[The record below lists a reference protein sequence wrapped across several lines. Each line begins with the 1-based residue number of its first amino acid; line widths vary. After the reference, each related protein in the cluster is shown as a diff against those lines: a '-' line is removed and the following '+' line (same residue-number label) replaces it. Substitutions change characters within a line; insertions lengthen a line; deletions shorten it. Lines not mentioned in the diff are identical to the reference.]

1 VDIEGNLK
9 AYLGAR
15 EPTARYTSFDYCF
28 NHFQSHRDLGLAELA
43 SPSGMELSCLHLGF
57 YLASWG
63 MLRGSSDLLKRSI
76 KHYAPV
82 IEVIAS
88 TKPGV
93 WEIDAHAYTDDAVE
107 VLRQTAAQL
116 RSALPEVASDIL
128 VTKIML
134 GVFGC
139 VPAFD
144 TYFKSGFGV
153 ATFGKK
159 SLRRIAR
166 FYQENAEIIEA
177 HRVPTLDFA
186 SGAETARRY
195 TRAKVID
202 MIFFIEGRG
211 STGSFEGGDAG
222 LV

>member
-1 VDIEGNLK
+1 MDIERNLK

-28 NHFQSHRDLGLAELA
+28 NHFQSHRDSGHLAELA
-43 SPSGMELSCLHLGF
+43 SPSGLEPSCLHLGF
-57 YLASWG
+57 FLASWG

-76 KHYAPV
+76 KHYAPL
-82 IEVIAS
+82 IEVIESAS
-88 TKPGV
+88 PGV
-93 WEIDAHAYTDDAVE
+93 WEIDAHAYSDESIELLLD
-107 VLRQTAAQL
+107 TASQL
-116 RSALPEVASDIL
+116 RVALPEGASDIL

-144 TYFKSGFGV
+144 TYFKKGFGV
-153 ATFGKK
+153 STFGRK
-159 SLRRIAR
+159 SLRKVAR
-166 FYQENAEIIEA
+166 FYQENAEPIEA

-186 SGAETARRY
+186 SGGETTRKY

-202 MIFFIEGRG
+202 MIFFV
-211 STGSFEGGDAG
+211 EGGYLTA
-222 LV
+222 

>member
-1 VDIEGNLK
+1 VDIEGNLT

-15 EPTARYTSFDYCF
+15 EPTARYTSFDYCY
-28 NHFQSHRDLGLAELA
+28 NHFQSHRSLDLAKLA
-43 SPSGMELSCLHLGF
+43 SPSGMELSCLHLGYF
-57 YLASWG
+57 LASWG

-76 KHYAPV
+76 KHYAPL

-88 TKPGV
+88 VNPSV
-93 WEIDAHAYTDDAVE
+93 WEIDAHAYTDE
-107 VLRQTAAQL
+107 SIRLLLEAASQL
-116 RSALPEVASDIL
+116 RTALPEGASDIL

-144 TYFKSGFGV
+144 TYFRKGFGV
-153 ATFGKK
+153 AAFGRK
-159 SLRRIAR
+159 SLRKIAG
-166 FYQENAEIIEA
+166 FYQDNAGVIEA

-186 SGAETARRY
+186 SGEETTQKY

-202 MIFFIEGRG
+202 MIFFV
-211 STGSFEGGDAG
+211 EGGSLA
-222 LV
+222 V

>member
-1 VDIEGNLK
+1 MDIARNLQ

-15 EPTARYTSFDYCF
+15 EPTGRYTSFDYCY
-28 NHFQSHRDLGLAELA
+28 NHFQSHRNSGLAELA

-57 YLASWG
+57 FLASWG

-76 KHYAPV
+76 KHYVPL

-88 TKPGV
+88 VDPSV
-93 WEIDAHAYTDDAVE
+93 WEIDAHAYTDE
-107 VLRQTAAQL
+107 SMRLLLEAASQL
-116 RSALPEVASDIL
+116 RAALPEGASDTL

-144 TYFKSGFGV
+144 SYFKKGLGVSRFGM
-153 ATFGKK
+153 K
-159 SLRRIAR
+159 SLRKIAG
-166 FYQENAEIIEA
+166 FYQDNAEAIEA
-177 HRVPTLDFA
+177 HRVPTRDFA
-186 SGAETARRY
+186 TGEETTQVY

-202 MIFFIEGRG
+202 MIFFV
-211 STGSFEGGDAG
+211 EGGYLAT
-222 LV
+222 